1 MENKNI
7 YSIFLEDDVKE
18 NVNTDIGNN
27 EIIKPSE
34 VLTNESA
41 TNKDSSVNLDA
52 TVINFSDA
60 VKLMKKDDELSLAE
74 AMSGLLKAKLNDA
87 SN

>member
-41 TNKDSSVNLDA
+41 ANKDSSVNLDA
-52 TVINFSDA
+52 TVINFSEA

>member
-60 VKLMKKDDELSLAE
+60 VKLMKKDDELSLAV

>member
-7 YSIFLEDDVKE
+7 YSIFLEDGVKE

-41 TNKDSSVNLDA
+41 TNKESSVNLDA
-52 TVINFSDA
+52 TVINFSEA

>member
-7 YSIFLEDDVKE
+7 YSIFLEDDIKE

-41 TNKDSSVNLDA
+41 ANKDSSVNLDA
-52 TVINFSDA
+52 TVINFSEA

>member
-7 YSIFLEDDVKE
+7 YSIFLEDDIKE
-18 NVNTDIGNN
+18 NVHTDIGNN

-52 TVINFSDA
+52 TVINFSEA

-74 AMSGLLKAKLNDA
+74 AMSGLLKAKLDDA

>member
-7 YSIFLEDDVKE
+7 YSIFLEDGVKE

-52 TVINFSDA
+52 TVINFSEA

>member
-7 YSIFLEDDVKE
+7 YSIFLEDDIKE

-41 TNKDSSVNLDA
+41 TNKDSSVNLDT
-52 TVINFSDA
+52 TVINFSEA

>member
-1 MENKNI
+1 MKNKNI

-18 NVNTDIGNN
+18 NVNADIGNN

-41 TNKDSSVNLDA
+41 ANKDSSVNLDA
-52 TVINFSDA
+52 TVINFSEA

>member
-7 YSIFLEDDVKE
+7 YSIFLEDDIKE

-41 TNKDSSVNLDA
+41 TNKDSSVNLDT
-52 TVINFSDA
+52 TVINFSEA

-87 SN
+87 RN

>member
-41 TNKDSSVNLDA
+41 TNKESSVNLDE
-52 TVINFSDA
+52 TVINFSEA